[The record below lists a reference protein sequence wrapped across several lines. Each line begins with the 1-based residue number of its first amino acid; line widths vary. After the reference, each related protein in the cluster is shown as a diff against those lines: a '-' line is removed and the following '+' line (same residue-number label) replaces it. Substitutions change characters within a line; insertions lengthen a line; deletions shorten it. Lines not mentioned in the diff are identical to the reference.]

1 MASSRIIQLGR
12 TPNTS
17 AANAATAP
25 VANVHIN
32 HPKPAVM
39 PAEMRAS
46 ADRDLC
52 AGAADD
58 DGMD

>member
-12 TPNTS
+12 TPITS

-25 VANVHIN
+25 VASVHIN
-32 HPKPAVM
+32 QPNPAVM
-39 PAEMRAS
+39 PAAMRAS
-46 ADRDLC
+46 ADRDVC
-52 AGAADD
+52 ADAADD